1 MNEIEY
7 VCECDHTRLMHT
19 IHDGCQ
25 LCDCERNRAEVVTIG
40 LLIQESNYFRE
51 KLRDTQVI
59 RDAITDL
66 LIKSNKQLDIAI
78 NTLKRIRGT
87 TYPNGVPDSMLANDA
102 LEEIEKIGNIE
113 T

>member
-1 MNEIEY
+1 MNIIRKRMEGKSCSGCGETIYPDEWHNCFPNEI
-7 VCECDHTRLMHT
+7 VNLT
-19 IHDGCQ
+19 
-25 LCDCERNRAEVVTIG
+25 AE
-40 LLIQESNYFRE
+40 NND
-51 KLRDTQVI
+51 LR
-59 RDAITDL
+59 
-66 LIKSNKQLDIAI
+66 KQLDIAI